1 MQVAVCLSDAC
12 CMVVALLLACGL
24 RLTSDH
30 SLFDQ
35 SVAVTGA
42 RTERWSLP
50 YACVHSLAPTCWFFV
65 NYSGPVALVT
75 CVFYVLRRM
84 NREPPIKKPNLM
96 KSPSIP
102 SLASRGRLYSSTLT
116 TDCTIAFTLGPQTV
130 VLCAVDSNHK
140 PQTRQGWAWSCT
152 GGLGNSKIPQH
163 VWLCILDA
171 TLEMQRACV

>member
-1 MQVAVCLSDAC
+1 MCVLPCCACMLALMQVAVCLSDAC

-35 SVAVTGA
+35 SVAVTGTG
-42 RTERWSLP
+42 TERWSLP
-50 YACVHSLAPTCWFFV
+50 YACVHSLAPTCWLSA
-65 NYSGPVALVT
+65 NYSGPRCLGNM
-75 CVFYVLRRM
+75 CLLRATAHEQ
-84 NREPPIKKPNLM
+84 EPPIKKPNLM

-102 SLASRGRLYSSTLT
+102 SLASRGHLYSSTLT

-140 PQTRQGWAWSCT
+140 PQTRQG
-152 GGLGNSKIPQH
+152 
-163 VWLCILDA
+163 
-171 TLEMQRACV
+171 